1 MFVGDGSDEQTS
13 IDGSTTPCPPG
24 EGWFEVLLTIPD
36 LDDWFLISPQH
47 YGDIP
52 SDGQFLQWDDTLNH
66 SVWND
71 VAASGGASYQTT
83 NAAVTAAPG
92 ATTSDKINSALGAP
106 ALVEGDTAIV
116 SGVSGDPYQG
126 LYIYS
131 GSVWNF
137 AALFASPNASNV
149 SFDNTGTTL
158 AATEVQ
164 AALGELDSDV
174 VTAQTIADAAQVDAT
189 QALADAAAAQ
199 ATADAALPLTGGTM
213 TGTVTFA
220 PGQTIPISG
229 IPDASTVDKGIVQIG
244 TNIQVS
250 SGVISVDSA
259 TTSVPGIVQL
269 NDTTS
274 STSIVEALTANQGY
288 SLQQQIDALV
298 IANNLTLGGT
308 IDGATGL
315 LITTTPAGSQY
326 LVAGLALPFATPAN
340 ADIFVIVTVGGTMTP
355 PGGAATLVH
364 IGDWWLSDGSSW
376 VLLDVGYQYPYATTT
391 QAGVIQLATNSE
403 VQDGLETTHAV
414 VPSSLQ
420 SKLSDS
426 VTLVSTT
433 TIASST
439 AAKTAY
445 DAAVAAQTTADLA
458 LPAAGG
464 TMTGNITFQD
474 AGEGVVFNGGSF
486 IRGISDATGNTN
498 NDVAASS
505 TAVKDAYTLAD
516 SANTTANSALPKAGG
531 TMSGAIVFAA
541 GQTFPITGIDIA
553 TSAQLG
559 VVQIGANVNV
569 ASGVISV
576 ATAGASAL
584 GVIYGSTTT
593 NTDPYIYNVALG
605 YGANG
610 TLTTGV
616 GNVAIGG
623 ASGDITSGSYNVA
636 LGFDVSVANPA
647 GDKQLAIG
655 PDAYTRWLTGDSSM
669 NIKPGAGVYD
679 ATGSLGTSGQILTS
693 TGTAIQWST
702 APADGVVGVT
712 GTLPIVV
719 VNTDPANPV
728 VSIDAASTTASGAVQ
743 LDDTVTSTS
752 TTEAATANAAK
763 TAYDAAVAAQA
774 TADAAIPE
782 SVVVAK
788 GDILVGTATSVA
800 DVLSLGTDGY
810 ILTANSSTPTGLE
823 WSAAAPD
830 GVIGVT
836 GTSPVTVD
844 NTDPANPVVG
854 IDTTSTTQLGAVQL
868 ATDAETQSGT
878 NSTAAVTPSALQ
890 SKLSDSTSLNDSLS
904 IASSAAVSAAYTLAN
919 NALPLSGGTMTGQI
933 TLVAAQTISGGTF

>member
-1 MFVGDGSDEQTS
+1 MSGVRADVLLEGQLFFNLPDRLMFVGDGSDEQTS
-13 IDGSTTPCPPG
+13 VDGSTTPCPPG

-71 VAASGGASYQTT
+71 VAAPGGASYQTT
-83 NAAVTAAPG
+83 NAAVFAAPG

-106 ALVEGDTAIV
+106 ALVEGDTVIV

-164 AALGELDSDV
+164 AALVELDTDV
-174 VTAQTIADAAQVDAT
+174 VTAQTIADAAQIDAI
-189 QALADAAAAQ
+189 QAIADAAAAQ
-199 ATADAALPLTGGTM
+199 ETADAALPLTGGTM

-220 PGQTIPISG
+220 PGQTIPVSG

-288 SLQQQIDALV
+288 SLQQQINALV
-298 IANNLTLGGT
+298 VATNITLGGT
-308 IDGATGL
+308 IDGSTGL
-315 LITTTPAGSQY
+315 VATTTPEGVLAGLTAGS
-326 LVAGLALPFATPAN
+326 ALPSPGPTN
-340 ADIFVIVTVGGTMTP
+340 DEIFVIVSVTGTMTP
-355 PGGAATLVH
+355 PGGVSTLVH
-364 IGDWWLSDGSSW
+364 VGDWWLSDGSSW
-376 VLLDVGYQYPYATTT
+376 ILLDVGYQYPYATTT
-391 QAGVIQLATNSE
+391 QAGVVQLATNSE

-414 VPSSLQ
+414 VPSALQ

-464 TMTGNITFQD
+464 TMTGAITF
-474 AGEGVVFNGGSF
+474 V
-486 IRGISDATGNTN
+486 
-498 NDVAASS
+498 
-505 TAVKDAYTLAD
+505 
-516 SANTTANSALPKAGG
+516 
-531 TMSGAIVFAA
+531 A
-541 GQTFPITGIDIA
+541 GQTFPIAGIDIA
-553 TSAQLG
+553 TVSSLG
-559 VVQIGANVNV
+559 VVSIGTNISITAGG
-569 ASGVISV
+569 AISV
-576 ATAGASAL
+576 ATAGASTL

-593 NTDPYIYNVALG
+593 NTDPYIYNVSLG

-623 ASGDITSGSYNVA
+623 ASGDMTSGSYNVA

-679 ATGSLGTSGQILTS
+679 ATDSLGTSGQILTS
-693 TGTAIQWST
+693 TGTGIQWST
-702 APADGVVGVT
+702 APADGVLGVT
-712 GTLPIVV
+712 GTSPIVV
-719 VNTDPANPV
+719 DNTDPANPV

-743 LDDTVTSTS
+743 LDNTVTSTS

-763 TAYDAAVAAQA
+763 TAYDAAVAAQT

-800 DVLSLGTDGY
+800 DVLSLGTNGY

-868 ATDAETQSGT
+868 ATNAETQSGT

-890 SKLSDSTSLNDSLS
+890 SKLSDSTSLNDSLF

-919 NALPLSGGTMTGQI
+919 NALPRSGGTMTGQI

>member
-131 GSVWNF
+131 SSVWNF

-445 DAAVAAQTTADLA
+445 DAAVAAQ
-458 LPAAGG
+458 
-464 TMTGNITFQD
+464 
-474 AGEGVVFNGGSF
+474 
-486 IRGISDATGNTN
+486 
-498 NDVAASS
+498 
-505 TAVKDAYTLAD
+505 
-516 SANTTANSALPKAGG
+516 
-531 TMSGAIVFAA
+531 
-541 GQTFPITGIDIA
+541 
-553 TSAQLG
+553 
-559 VVQIGANVNV
+559 
-569 ASGVISV
+569 
-576 ATAGASAL
+576 
-584 GVIYGSTTT
+584 
-593 NTDPYIYNVALG
+593 
-605 YGANG
+605 
-610 TLTTGV
+610 
-616 GNVAIGG
+616 
-623 ASGDITSGSYNVA
+623 
-636 LGFDVSVANPA
+636 
-647 GDKQLAIG
+647 
-655 PDAYTRWLTGDSSM
+655 
-669 NIKPGAGVYD
+669 
-679 ATGSLGTSGQILTS
+679 
-693 TGTAIQWST
+693 
-702 APADGVVGVT
+702 
-712 GTLPIVV
+712 
-719 VNTDPANPV
+719 
-728 VSIDAASTTASGAVQ
+728 
-743 LDDTVTSTS
+743 
-752 TTEAATANAAK
+752 
-763 TAYDAAVAAQA
+763 A